1 MLLILCVAFSLCL
14 LVMLKYIYHDLA
26 PGKIFFPLLDWP
38 NFAINDR
45 RI

>member
-26 PGKIFFPLLDWP
+26 PGKIFPSFGLAK
-38 NFAINDR
+38 FCY
-45 RI
+45 